1 MPSKIPEYIKQI
13 KKDGF
18 AAFLRERKEKRKRKK
33 TSERKLV
40 LDHLL
45 HIHQC
50 RIAYGPF
57 KGIQISPEH
66 ASWGDGDLATKMLG
80 VYEKVVLD
88 KIVELSKSING
99 PFIDIGAADGYYV
112 IGATYAGLF
121 QQAHAFEIDP
131 QGQEAI
137 RHNAEINGVADK
149 IHIHSSADSAQLISL
164 VKSHENALVLID
176 IEGGEF
182 DLLDADTID
191 ALRDCTII
199 VELHLHPHLV
209 EDGFE
214 REREIIDMA
223 SKHFAIEKLKGQF
236 VSPNEFDEL
245 DYFSDNEKLL
255 AFSENRLW
263 AGYWLLMAPRR
274 MISS

>member
-1 MPSKIPEYIKQI
+1 MPSKIPGYIKQI

-57 KGIQISPEH
+57 KGIQLSPEH
-66 ASWGDGDLATKMLG
+66 ANWGDGDLATKMLG

-88 KIVELSKSING
+88 KIIEFSKSTNG
-99 PFIDIGAADGYYV
+99 PFIDIGASDGYYV

-149 IHIHSSADSAQLISL
+149 IHIHGSADSAQLRSL

-182 DLLDADTID
+182 DLLDADTIE

-199 VELHLHPHLV
+199 VELHLHPHLA
-209 EDGFE
+209 ENGFE
-214 REREIIDMA
+214 REKEMIDMA

-263 AGYWLLMAPRR
+263 AGCWLLMTPRR